1 MIKYLIKLLQQTA
14 GWIQN
19 KNSIAVNY
27 VIIKTKQLKNIAIL
41 TFLSVGVDYILTLNM
56 HVSFQSII
64 GIIKTFVEQKTHDFK
79 CKNDTQKT

>member
-41 TFLSVGVDYILTLNM
+41 TFLSVGVGLYFD
-56 HVSFQSII
+56 
-64 GIIKTFVEQKTHDFK
+64 IKYACFFPIHNRYHQNLRGT
-79 CKNDTQKT
+79 KNT